1 MIIVTLLVIQQ
12 IEDAGVA
19 STVDRSALTFVKV
32 GNWIYVGLLGL
43 AFLFGLTA
51 AIIAVKN

>member
-1 MIIVTLLVIQQ
+1 MLVIQQ

-43 AFLFGLTA
+43 AFLFGLT
-51 AIIAVKN
+51 IAVKN